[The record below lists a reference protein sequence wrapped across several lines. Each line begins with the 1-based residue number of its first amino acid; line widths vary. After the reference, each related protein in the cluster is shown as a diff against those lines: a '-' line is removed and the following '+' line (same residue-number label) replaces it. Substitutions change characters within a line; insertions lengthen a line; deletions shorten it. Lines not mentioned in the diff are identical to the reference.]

1 MGAPR
6 ALLRDLRRGG
16 AAGRGPPRRSRARG
30 SGSAVKGE
38 RRRGRS
44 APRSCD
50 VPLPELR
57 RRRAPAASEQSC
69 SGGRGHRSAEPRTPP
84 AQARGVWCQLR
95 GAWAWGRNPVYTH
108 PRAHSLR
115 RRSDGQNQ
123 RFPQALDLSRVNL
136 VPSYTPSLYPKNT
149 DLFEMIEKMQGSRM
163 DEQRCSFPPPL
174 KTEEDYIPYPSV
186 HEVLGREGPF
196 PLILLPQFG
205 GYWIEGTNH
214 EITSIPETEPL
225 QSPTT
230 KVKLECNPTARIYRK
245 HFLGKEHFN
254 YYSLDTALGHLVFS
268 LKYDV
273 IGDQEHLRLLLRTK
287 CRTYHDVIPISCL
300 TEFPNV
306 VQMAKLVCED
316 VNVDRF
322 YPVLYPKASR
332 LIVTFDEHV
341 ISNNFKFGVIYQKL
355 GQTSEEELFSTNEES
370 PAFVEFLEFLGQKV
384 KLQDFKGFRGG
395 LDVTHGQTGT
405 ESVYCN
411 FRNKE
416 IMFHVSTK
424 LPYTEGDA
432 QQLQRKRH
440 IGNDIVAVVFQDE
453 NTPFVPDMIASNFLH
468 AYVVVQA
475 EGGGPD
481 GPLYKVSVTARDDVP
496 FFGPPLP
503 DPAVFRKGPE
513 FQEFLLTKLINAE
526 YACYK
531 AEKFAKLEERTR
543 AALLET
549 LYEELHIHSQS
560 MMGLGG
566 DEDKME
572 NGSGGGGFF
581 ESFKRVI
588 RSRSQSMDA
597 MGLSNKKPNTVSTSH
612 SGSFAPNNP
621 DLAKAAGISLLI
633 PGKSASRFGR
643 RGSAIGIGT
652 VEESLIVPGKSPTR
666 KKSGPFGSRRSSAIG
681 IENIQEVQEKRE
693 SPPAGQKTPDSG
705 HVSQEPKSENSSTQ
719 SSPEMPTTKNR
730 AETATQRAEA
740 LKDFSRSSSSASSFA
755 SVVEETEG
763 VDGEDTGLESVSSS
777 GTPHKRDSF
786 IYSTWLEDSVSTTSG
801 GSSPGPSRS
810 PHPDAGKLG
819 DPACPEIKIQLE
831 ASEQH
836 MPQLGC

>member
-1 MGAPR
+1 
-6 ALLRDLRRGG
+6 
-16 AAGRGPPRRSRARG
+16 
-30 SGSAVKGE
+30 
-38 RRRGRS
+38 
-44 APRSCD
+44 
-50 VPLPELR
+50 
-57 RRRAPAASEQSC
+57 
-69 SGGRGHRSAEPRTPP
+69 
-84 AQARGVWCQLR
+84 
-95 GAWAWGRNPVYTH
+95 
-108 PRAHSLR
+108 
-115 RRSDGQNQ
+115 RSDGQNQ

-572 NGSGGGGFF
+572 NGFF

-763 VDGEDTGLESVSSS
+763 VDGEDTGLVRGS
-777 GTPHKRDSF
+777 GGSLLPGDALSRTTS
-786 IYSTWLEDSVSTTSG
+786 LGDSVSTTSG
-801 GSSPGPSRS
+801 GSS
-810 PHPDAGKLG
+810 PDAGKLG

-836 MPQLGC
+836 MPQL

>member
-1 MGAPR
+1 
-6 ALLRDLRRGG
+6 
-16 AAGRGPPRRSRARG
+16 
-30 SGSAVKGE
+30 
-38 RRRGRS
+38 
-44 APRSCD
+44 
-50 VPLPELR
+50 
-57 RRRAPAASEQSC
+57 
-69 SGGRGHRSAEPRTPP
+69 
-84 AQARGVWCQLR
+84 
-95 GAWAWGRNPVYTH
+95 
-108 PRAHSLR
+108 
-115 RRSDGQNQ
+115 
-123 RFPQALDLSRVNL
+123 
-136 VPSYTPSLYPKNT
+136 
-149 DLFEMIEKMQGSRM
+149 MIERMQGSRM

-268 LKYDV
+268 LKYEV

-287 CRTYHDVIPISCL
+287 CRTHHDVIPISCL

-572 NGSGGGGFF
+572 NGGGGGGFF

-652 VEESLIVPGKSPTR
+652 VEEVVVRGAAGSGGCLHVLFSARSQDGGHIGDVAPLPPGWARGCAGWGAGSSDGTQHLLWGLSLIVPGKSPTR

-730 AETATQRAEA
+730 AETAAQRAEV

-763 VDGEDTGLESVSSS
+763 VDADDTGLESVSSS

-810 PHPDAGKLG
+810 PHPDASKSG

-836 MPQLGC
+836 TPQLGC

>member
-1 MGAPR
+1 MSGRKRSFTFGAY
-6 ALLRDLRRGG
+6 GG
-16 AAGRGPPRRSRARG
+16 VDKSFTPRRS
-30 SGSAVKGE
+30 
-38 RRRGRS
+38 
-44 APRSCD
+44 
-50 VPLPELR
+50 
-57 RRRAPAASEQSC
+57 
-69 SGGRGHRSAEPRTPP
+69 
-84 AQARGVWCQLR
+84 VW
-95 GAWAWGRNPVYTH
+95 
-108 PRAHSLR
+108 
-115 RRSDGQNQ
+115 RSDGQSQ

-136 VPSYTPSLYPKNT
+136 VPSYTTSLYPKNT

-681 IENIQEVQEKRE
+681 IENIQEVQEKR
-693 SPPAGQKTPDSG
+693 
-705 HVSQEPKSENSSTQ
+705 
-719 SSPEMPTTKNR
+719 
-730 AETATQRAEA
+730 AETTAQRAEA

-801 GSSPGPSRS
+801 GSSP
-810 PHPDAGKLG
+810 DAGKLG

-836 MPQLGC
+836 TPQLGC

>member
-1 MGAPR
+1 MQCGTR
-6 ALLRDLRRGG
+6 SL
-16 AAGRGPPRRSRARG
+16 AGLSPPR
-30 SGSAVKGE
+30 E
-38 RRRGRS
+38 CE
-44 APRSCD
+44 APVGWQRWQQ
-50 VPLPELR
+50 VWE
-57 RRRAPAASEQSC
+57 
-69 SGGRGHRSAEPRTPP
+69 GHNGHVTF
-84 AQARGVWCQLR
+84 
-95 GAWAWGRNPVYTH
+95 
-108 PRAHSLR
+108 SL
-115 RRSDGQNQ
+115 
-123 RFPQALDLSRVNL
+123 
-136 VPSYTPSLYPKNT
+136 
-149 DLFEMIEKMQGSRM
+149 QGSRM

-287 CRTYHDVIPISCL
+287 CRTHHDVIPISCL

-572 NGSGGGGFF
+572 NGGGGGGFF

-621 DLAKAAGISLLI
+621 DLAKAAGISL
-633 PGKSASRFGR
+633 
-643 RGSAIGIGT
+643 
-652 VEESLIVPGKSPTR
+652 IVPGKSPTR

-681 IENIQEVQEKRE
+681 IENIQEVQEKR
-693 SPPAGQKTPDSG
+693 
-705 HVSQEPKSENSSTQ
+705 
-719 SSPEMPTTKNR
+719 
-730 AETATQRAEA
+730 AETAAQRAEV

-763 VDGEDTGLESVSSS
+763 VDADDTGLESVSSS

-810 PHPDAGKLG
+810 PHPDAGKSG

-836 MPQLGC
+836 TPQLVSAAAGGGGGGREEAKADVASLEAALWDRLPRRC